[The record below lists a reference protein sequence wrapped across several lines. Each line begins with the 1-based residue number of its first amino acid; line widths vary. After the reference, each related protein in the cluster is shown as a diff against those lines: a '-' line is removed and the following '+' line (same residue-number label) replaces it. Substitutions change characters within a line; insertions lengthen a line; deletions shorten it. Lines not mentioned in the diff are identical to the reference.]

1 VAGSQHNITWT
12 HNYTAT
18 QAFDIDFSG
27 DGGATWSRMA
37 SSVPAATATTGSYS
51 AVMPNIITAGA
62 LVRVTATGQPL
73 ASDSD
78 TSDSTFALIPP
89 RIIVRP

>member
-1 VAGSQHNITWT
+1 V
-12 HNYTAT
+12 
-18 QAFDIDFSG
+18 
-27 DGGATWSRMA
+27 
-37 SSVPAATATTGSYS
+37 SSVPAASATTGTYP
-51 AVMPNIITAGA
+51 AIMPNIITVGA
-62 LVRVTATGQPL
+62 LIRVTASGQTR